1 MMNEN
6 KVPLWERYALT
17 INQAT
22 EYFCI
27 GDRKLRKLI
36 EDNEGAD
43 FILMNGSKALIKRE
57 LFEKFLNATYAI

>member
-1 MMNEN
+1 MMNEK

-22 EYFCI
+22 EYFGI

-57 LFEKFLNATYAI
+57 LFEKFLNATGAI